1 VANAKPFNIPKREVW
16 EAFKK
21 VKANQGA
28 ARVDGQTIAE
38 FEIDLSNNLYRLW
51 NRMSSGSYFPLP
63 VRRVDLPKGDGRTRP
78 LGIPTVGDR
87 VAQEVGR
94 ARTRA
99 TDRHSRAS
107 RLPTP
112 DCDWPDDLSR
122 GSAASARTLY
132 SRANFR
138 RLIISSGTVAML
150 SGFNSATLTPSSI
163 KGYIM
168 ATKAKTKAG
177 RVAERKT
184 SRSQSPNLKKESQA
198 ASTSAIDLLEQ
209 DHRQVEEWFD
219 EYDELKEDDD
229 RKAEL
234 VQKICLALKVHAQ
247 IEEEI
252 FYPQAREATKDN
264 DLIDEAVVEHATVKN
279 LIADIESIEVGEDL
293 YDAKIRVLGEMV
305 KQHIKEEE
313 EELFPELE
321 PAKMDLE
328 AFGKELAERKEELIS
343 EMQA

>member
-1 VANAKPFNIPKREVW
+1 
-16 EAFKK
+16 
-21 VKANQGA
+21 
-28 ARVDGQTIAE
+28 
-38 FEIDLSNNLYRLW
+38 
-51 NRMSSGSYFPLP
+51 
-63 VRRVDLPKGDGRTRP
+63 
-78 LGIPTVGDR
+78 
-87 VAQEVGR
+87 
-94 ARTRA
+94 
-99 TDRHSRAS
+99 
-107 RLPTP
+107 
-112 DCDWPDDLSR
+112 
-122 GSAASARTLY
+122 
-132 SRANFR
+132 
-138 RLIISSGTVAML
+138 ML
-150 SGFNSATLTPSSI
+150 SGFNSATLTAYSI

-184 SRSQSPNLKKESQA
+184 SRSQSPDRKKETGLS
-198 ASTSAIDLLEQ
+198 SAIDLLEE

-219 EYDELKEDDD
+219 EYDEVTEDDA

-234 VQKICLALKVHAQ
+234 AQKICLALKVHAQ

-279 LIADIESIEVGEDL
+279 LIAEIESMEVGEDL

-313 EELFPELE
+313 EELFPELR
-321 PAKMDLE
+321 PAKIDLE
-328 AFGKELAERKEELIS
+328 AFGKELAERKEELMA